1 MTENLIQYR
10 EQAAN
15 ALYPFIASGV
25 DWDESLGKA
34 VAFEAIDGYAPK
46 TPREIQLSAQIVAC
60 SFATISCV
68 RSAMA
73 AKNLSVEAILN
84 LQDAALAL
92 DEEAHRSKV
101 ALEAK
106 QRERQRAPQVMTPD
120 SVAWDHS
127 AFNKTMNLALKRMR
141 DADSKIV
148 DILPTRKPVRPTLQ
162 VVAAEPMTTS
172 VLALLAGYTAGD
184 GKPAAG
190 KPKAKGFKPRI
201 VN

>member
-1 MTENLIQYR
+1 MTENLMHYR

-15 ALYPFIASGV
+15 ALYPFVAFGV
-25 DWDESLGKA
+25 DGNETLGKA
-34 VAFEAIDGYAPK
+34 VAIQAIDGYAPK

-60 SFATISCV
+60 SFAAIACL

-92 DEEAHRSKV
+92 DEEAHRSTV

-106 QRERQRAPQVMTPD
+106 QRARQRAPQIMTRE
-120 SVAWDHS
+120 SIAWDQA
-127 AFNKTMNLALKRMR
+127 AFDKTMILALKRMR
-141 DADSKIV
+141 DADARIA
-148 DILPTRKPVRPTLQ
+148 DILPKPTPVRPKLRA
-162 VVAAEPMTTS
+162 VSAEPMTSS
-172 VLALLAGYTAGD
+172 VLALLAGHPVGD
-184 GKPAAG
+184 GKP
-190 KPKAKGFKPRI
+190 KVKGFKPRI